1 MQRDIAVF
9 AQEVHIESFAFL
21 LRCARQEQA
30 LASAESARAEGRLI
44 WNALQGEHCT
54 SLRRKTP
61 HIVFAAEH
69 HIVQHHRSAYVHVVD
84 VANWHAVFVLGNVL
98 AFDGDLSGA
107 VR

>member
-1 MQRDIAVF
+1 M
-9 AQEVHIESFAFL
+9 
-21 LRCARQEQA
+21 
-30 LASAESARAEGRLI
+30 
-44 WNALQGEHCT
+44 
-54 SLRRKTP
+54 RRKTP